1 MLALLGEPG
10 KGVLALLGR
19 IYLGPCL
26 REPNLDG
33 ILCTSQESHYSVFKA
48 ARMYR
53 MDSVK
58 VWSVGE
64 SYAASL
70 S

>member
-1 MLALLGEPG
+1 MLSRASP
-10 KGVLALLGR
+10 
-19 IYLGPCL
+19 
-26 REPNLDG
+26 DG